1 MFSCFLEMGKEFG
14 RTIKLPMHW
23 LQSFHHFLP
32 LHLKILHSHIQ
43 MRRDTEEQVS
53 YSSITQLSSPPLPP
67 LSLALTRRKLQR
79 FRLSLSE
86 RNLGAKLW
94 DGLFIL
100 LFLSRQM
107 SQERRRNKKVSKSKG
122 GEEGKLKSVEFS
134 WKERHRWTHWLS
146 SRAVMRK
153 QRKGKNS
160 N

>member
-1 MFSCFLEMGKEFG
+1 MLLFTKLDHNLFQLKEGQNQDAEDYVFMFSRNGKG
-14 RTIKLPMHW
+14 IWKNNQVTHALITKL
-23 LQSFHHFLP
+23 SP
-32 LHLKILHSHIQ
+32 L
-43 MRRDTEEQVS
+43 
-53 YSSITQLSSPPLPP
+53 PPLALKNLTFSHSNEKGYRRASKLLIDYAAFITPSPP

-134 WKERHRWTHWLS
+134 
-146 SRAVMRK
+146 
-153 QRKGKNS
+153 
-160 N
+160 